1 MIVIEMLILMK
12 VLVVSINNRIMWREL
27 RIISNKY

>member
-1 MIVIEMLILMK
+1 MIVIEMLLLK